1 MTEPE
6 EATHLVMTRLVR
18 TCKLLQCLCR
28 VNHVVS
34 SDWLVESAAAGELLP
49 EDKFSIH
56 DTQFG
61 LMFKADIHQA
71 VKTPNREKLFE
82 GRTFHMTP
90 SVRPKINEMT
100 KLIELSGGKVEKA
113 RRSLLKIHE
122 ANTANPNSYIV
133 LSCPADL
140 HLLADI
146 MRSKQHSRIICTTE
160 FVMRSIMNQAI
171 IDMEPHIIRY
181 V

>member
-1 MTEPE
+1 
-6 EATHLVMTRLVR
+6 MTRLTR

-34 SDWLVESAAAGELLP
+34 SDWLTESASAGELLP
-49 EDKFSIH
+49 EDKFQIH
-56 DTQFG
+56 DPKFE

-71 VKTPNREKLFE
+71 VKSTSREQLFE

-90 SVRPKINEMT
+90 SVRPTAKEMT
-100 KLIELSGGKVEKA
+100 KLIELCGGKVEKA

-122 ANTANPNSYIV
+122 ANTAHPNSYII
-133 LSCPADL
+133 LSCPPDL

-160 FVMRSIMNQAI
+160 FVMRSVMNQRVM
-171 IDMEPHIIRY
+171 DMEPHIIRY